1 MSVVSMIFDKYGK
14 TVTLSQSDGTHELPC
29 FICPDKTESAGP
41 RFENVAPIGAHDGS
55 RYLLLAPAE
64 TAIEDGARILDGE
77 YRYTVLRAEKYDF
90 PKNEEHWE
98 ASLMLTGVNVDDGT

>member
-14 TVTLSQSDGTHELPC
+14 TVTLTQSDGTHELRC
-29 FICPDKTESAGP
+29 FICPDDVVEGRP

-55 RYLLLAPAE
+55 KYLLLAPASP
-64 TAIEDGARILDGE
+64 AIEDGAVISDGE

-98 ASLMLTGVNVDDGT
+98 ASLFLTGRNEA